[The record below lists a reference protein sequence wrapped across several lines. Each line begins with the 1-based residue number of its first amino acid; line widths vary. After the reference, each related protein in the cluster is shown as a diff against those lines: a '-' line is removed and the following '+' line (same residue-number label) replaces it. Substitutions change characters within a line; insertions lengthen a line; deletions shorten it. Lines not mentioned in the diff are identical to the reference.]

1 MGKYFINIQ
10 KSSTGEKE
18 TCEVNLTDGC
28 TVTIDGNEHSYEQK
42 FITDNTILL
51 RIDNQNF
58 IIKAEKES
66 DDNNTEF
73 MLVCQSQ
80 SYNVACKSELDLLV
94 EKFSAGRSAG
104 KIKNELVS
112 PMPGAIVKINVEEGQ
127 SLKKGDVIL
136 VLEAMKMENE
146 LRAAGDCVVQ
156 KILVEEKTSVDK
168 NQVLIKFEIG

>member
-1 MGKYFINIQ
+1 
-10 KSSTGEKE
+10 
-18 TCEVNLTDGC
+18 
-28 TVTIDGNEHSYEQK
+28 
-42 FITDNTILL
+42 
-51 RIDNQNF
+51 
-58 IIKAEKES
+58 
-66 DDNNTEF
+66 

-80 SYNVACKSELDLLV
+80 SYNVVCKSELDLLV

-168 NQVLIKFEIG
+168 NQVLIKFEI